1 MDKNNA
7 NAMLLRLNK
16 QDQISA
22 LQSIGFTVVNEN
34 TPASDIAKYI
44 RWAGGLLDLSLATL
58 RIEDGRQVFFTASE
72 WNSMSANNRS
82 KYIRIGIRLRA
93 ECRQFIIAKSDCID
107 AGGAKTFK
115 WGGYGIDIRG
125 LKNYGNGNQ
134 GLYDT
139 FDGKENTDVIIETLA
154 GVRDS
159 LGTVGAPAAEA
170 ARAYRGCTLESDGI
184 EDTTVW
190 NLSAQGELMLMAKY
204 KLQINELITSMFGSQ
219 NIITTDWYWSSIE
232 YDSASAWC
240 VLMTGGSVTTYI
252 KNSAGRVRPVS
263 ATDKPIYDIPLSSII
278 EAYDDCN
285 RQKRNTDDCIE
296 FSFNYD
302 TELVAVW
309 ESIRYGHYEPDFSD
323 CFMRKKP
330 VLREVFAAAYIDR
343 IVHHWIDLRL
353 DPILEK
359 RFQAQGNVSKNCRI
373 GEGCLSAV
381 MRMDEMIKEVSKN
394 YTQDAY
400 IFKGDL
406 KSFFMSMSKS
416 LLWEMIDIFVRDNYK
431 GDDIECLLY
440 LLRVVIFHQPQKKCH
455 RKSPLH
461 LWDKLPKDKSLF
473 YNAPERGVA
482 IGNLPSQKFANFIGS
497 VFDYYVTVICGIK
510 HYVRFVDDFGFVMR
524 FKEDILKN
532 IPLLN
537 SYLKEQLLLELHPKK
552 IYIQHF
558 SKGVLFVGAFIL
570 PNRIYISN
578 RVVGNI
584 YDAVN
589 KYNKIAKEGFC
600 EAHIETFVAT
610 MNSYYGLMRHFNT
623 YNLRRKIGKLIAPE
637 WWQYIYVEGHWEVFV
652 IKSEFNFKKQLKKQI
667 RKGNAK
673 KYLTPE
679 IC

>member
-1 MDKNNA
+1 MFIKVSMSEQSN
-7 NAMLLRLNK
+7 L
-16 QDQISA
+16 
-22 LQSIGFTVVNEN
+22 SIGHSPGDEPGKTKTVNAESSNSWYVSMN
-34 TPASDIAKYI
+34 T
-44 RWAGGLLDLSLATL
+44 
-58 RIEDGRQVFFTASE
+58 
-72 WNSMSANNRS
+72 
-82 KYIRIGIRLRA
+82 
-93 ECRQFIIAKSDCID
+93 
-107 AGGAKTFK
+107 
-115 WGGYGIDIRG
+115 
-125 LKNYGNGNQ
+125 
-134 GLYDT
+134 
-139 FDGKENTDVIIETLA
+139 
-154 GVRDS
+154 
-159 LGTVGAPAAEA
+159 GTVN
-170 ARAYRGCTLESDGI
+170 T
-184 EDTTVW
+184 
-190 NLSAQGELMLMAKY
+190 NY
-204 KLQINELITSMFGSQ
+204 KT
-219 NIITTDWYWSSIE
+219 
-232 YDSASAWC
+232 
-240 VLMTGGSVTTYI
+240 
-252 KNSAGRVRPVS
+252 SAGRVRPVS

-278 EAYDDCN
+278 EAYDDCC
-285 RQKRNTDDCIE
+285 RQKRNTGDCIE

-309 ESIRYGHYEPDFSD
+309 ESIRYGHYEPDFSQ

-343 IVHHWIDLRL
+343 VVHHWIDLRL
-353 DPILEK
+353 DPILEE
-359 RFQAQGNVSKNCRI
+359 RFQSQGNVSKNCRI

-381 MRMDEMIKEVSKN
+381 MRMDEMIKEVSGN

-406 KSFFMSMSKS
+406 KSFFMSMSKP

-440 LLRVVIFHQPQKKCH
+440 LIRVVIFHQPQNKCH
-455 RKSPLH
+455 RKSPLY

-473 YNAPERGVA
+473 YSDPERGVA

-497 VFDYYVTVICGIK
+497 VFDYYVSEICGIK

-524 FKEDILKN
+524 FKEDILKYV
-532 IPLLN
+532 PLLN
-537 SYLKEQLLLELHPKK
+537 DYLKEQLLLELHPKK
-552 IYIQHF
+552 IYIQHY

-570 PNRIYISN
+570 PGRIYISN

-584 YDAVN
+584 YDAVS